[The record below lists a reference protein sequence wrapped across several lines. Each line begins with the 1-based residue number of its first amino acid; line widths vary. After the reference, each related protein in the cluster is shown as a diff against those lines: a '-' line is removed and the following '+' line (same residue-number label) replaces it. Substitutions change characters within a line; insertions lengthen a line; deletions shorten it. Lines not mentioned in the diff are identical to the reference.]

1 MKKLSEMTMQE
12 QLAYWHHKERYGE
25 VPKTDE
31 ELFLAVRADITF
43 REMYIASCGQVI
55 WSRSEER
62 FVCFG

>member
-1 MKKLSEMTMQE
+1 MKKLSKMTMQE

-43 REMYIASCGQVI
+43 TQLFAATLGKVV
-55 WSRSEER
+55 WDRSEER
-62 FVCFG
+62 FVCF